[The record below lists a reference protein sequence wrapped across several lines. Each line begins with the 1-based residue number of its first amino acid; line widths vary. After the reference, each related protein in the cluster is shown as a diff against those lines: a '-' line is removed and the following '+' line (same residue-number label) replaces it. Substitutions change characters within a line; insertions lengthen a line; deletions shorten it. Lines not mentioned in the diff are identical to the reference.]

1 MSSSANEVA
10 TISLLEAQKNGL
22 LNTLVRQKRA
32 QTQRRS
38 RTSQHYNTKIN
49 FAVQDI
55 KWKKDRGQKISE
67 AKKIWL
73 ENSRKNKNSKTS

>member
-10 TISLLEAQKNGL
+10 TISLLEAQKNDL

-38 RTSQHYNTKIN
+38 RTLQHYNTKIN